1 MNQEQRKQYL
11 QETHTRLLLEYLSHS
26 RSKCVGW
33 FSPFDNSV
41 GFTTTEIKEELSTR
55 EHIPNKRE
63 AKLIRQQK
71 QFNKQK
77 R

>member
-1 MNQEQRKQYL
+1 MNREERKQHL
-11 QETHTRLLLEYLSHS
+11 QETHTRILLEYLSHA
-26 RSKCVGW
+26 RKCGGW
-33 FSPFDNSV
+33 FSPFDNNV

-55 EHIPNKRE
+55 EHIPNKQE